1 MKPSTINACWRKIWP
16 QVVKKDNAFPP
27 LQDEEKE
34 IVRIAH
40 QIGGEGFDDMRAD
53 EIDELLNSHEKELS
67 DEDLMLQKEEDSKE
81 CEEVESEDES
91 RGGEKSPSFSAKQIR
106 EILTIRDQLVQKTMD
121 LDPSL
126 NRSLQFKR
134 DVEAASIPY
143 VEMLKEL
150 NFCAKKRT
158 ISSYFLPSTSKN
170 TS

>member
-1 MKPSTINACWRKIWP
+1 MSNSWKKFNIANCIEYIHASWQEMKPSTINACWRKIWP

-91 RGGEKSPSFSAKQIR
+91 RGGEKSKSGKF
-106 EILTIRDQLVQKTMD
+106 
-121 LDPSL
+121 
-126 NRSLQFKR
+126 
-134 DVEAASIPY
+134 
-143 VEMLKEL
+143 
-150 NFCAKKRT
+150 
-158 ISSYFLPSTSKN
+158 
-170 TS
+170 